1 MVDTL
6 ILNHHSTLLH
16 LLCLFIIFFLIF
28 IGLQSIYNVVLAS
41 GPLFSILEGLE
52 SYHLNPQNTFV
63 ASVLDANYL
72 PPVIQGQDVNHTV
85 FQEGLE
91 YPWLLV
97 WMEQWSGNQSSA
109 DSQGRLKLHLYLCN

>member
-6 ILNHHSTLLH
+6 ILNCHSTLLH
-16 LLCLFIIFFLIF
+16 LFVYNIFFLIF
-28 IGLQSIYNVVLAS
+28 VGLQLIYNVVLVS
-41 GPLFSILEGLE
+41 GALFFILEGLE

-72 PPVIQGQDVNHTV
+72 PPVIQRQDVNHTV

-97 WMEQWSGNQSSA
+97 WVECWSWNQSSA
-109 DSQGRLKLHLYLCN
+109 DTQGRLKLHLYLYN